1 MCRLIV
7 CITLDKTVS
16 FKKKLFLVND
26 KEFRGDYDEIKNI
39 ALLYLYV
46 CVISKYIESQ
56 HNLNK
61 ENMFST

>member
-1 MCRLIV
+1 M
-7 CITLDKTVS
+7 
-16 FKKKLFLVND
+16 VND

-61 ENMFST
+61 ENMFSA